1 MNIKTLLNAILN
13 DYENIKIMD
22 YIGDYNAIGADLD
35 TDYEEYDTYKKI
47 EEMPEKVLN
56 RKAEYFYIDTNA
68 NEITIF
74 MERQ

>member
-22 YIGDYNAIGADLD
+22 YIGELDAIGADLD

>member
-1 MNIKTLLNAILN
+1 MTIRTLLNAILN

-22 YIGDYNAIGADLD
+22 YIGELDAIGADLD

-68 NEITIF
+68 NEVTIF